1 MFISIWKYLFLNGD
15 FSGISTGATLSEDIT
30 KYLLTAYQ
38 KDKVSY
44 IQYNDERLSQI
55 KSNNLNTITTY

>member
-1 MFISIWKYLFLNGD
+1 MFISIWKYLFLND
-15 FSGISTGATLSEDIT
+15 DLAGISTRATPSADIT

-55 KSNNLNTITTY
+55 NSNNLNTITTY